1 MNVLVTGA
9 TGFVGKHFVD
19 ALGPNIR
26 TRLVTRKPLLGC
38 DNFTVDDI
46 NGDTDWAEG
55 LVGINT
61 VVHLAGAAHNK
72 RFNQR
77 DFARTNVEGTL
88 HLARLSAEAG
98 VKRFVFVS
106 SIGVNGTTTG
116 SSPFTPDSSVNPHN
130 AYAKS
135 KYAAEVGLQRLSEE
149 MGIEVVIVRPTLV
162 YGPDAPGNFGLLTK
176 LVMRLPLLPFGL
188 AKNRRD
194 FVSVQNLSDLLLLCM
209 THPKAAGQIFLASD
223 GAAVSTKEFTNAIAS
238 GMNKRV
244 TQFPMPVR
252 FMRFLGKLTG
262 KSAMIE
268 QLYGNLEVDS
278 SNAKELLDWHPPLTM
293 EQAMASLNTRTNNN
307 AHSFD

>member
-9 TGFVGKHFVD
+9 TGFVGKHFVH
-19 ALGPNIR
+19 ALGPDIR

-72 RFNQR
+72 RSNQR
-77 DFARTNVEGTL
+77 DYVRTNVEGTL
-88 HLARLSAEAG
+88 HLARMSAEAG
-98 VKRFVFVS
+98 VKRFIFVS

-130 AYAKS
+130 AYSQS

-194 FVSVQNLSDLLLLCM
+194 FISVQNLSDLLLLCM

-223 GAAVSTKEFTNAIAS
+223 GAAVSTKELTNAIAS

-244 TQFPMPVR
+244 TQFPIPVSI
-252 FMRFLGKLTG
+252 MRFLGKLTG

-278 SNAKELLDWHPPLTM
+278 SNAKDLLDWYPPLTM
-293 EQAMASLNTRTNNN
+293 EQAMASLNN
-307 AHSFD
+307 SDK